1 MMARKK
7 LERLSQAELVELV
20 RKQAAQIAKMQVE
33 LEQLKAENAALREQI
48 EKGKKPERN
57 SKNSS
62 QAPSRDWKSNMPE
75 GRAREKHGSP
85 KRQAKCVRKM
95 VSNPDHVVE
104 LKVACCEGCQTDLRG
119 TAGELVAV
127 NQVTELPEA
136 SAQVVEVRQYAVSCP
151 QCGEQQVA
159 QPPAGLE
166 MGRRF
171 GVRLEATVVYYR
183 QEQHMSYERTQAT
196 LREVHGVH
204 ISQGGIDR
212 IMRRAGRKAQATVE
226 RIQEQ
231 VCKSAVIYSDETG
244 SRVNGQN
251 WWQWVFCSTSAVL
264 HLLHPTRK
272 KAVIQAVMGQHQAEV
287 WVSDCLAGQMQAPA
301 KQHQICLAHQLRDL
315 QAVIDR
321 YPRSFWARA
330 MQALLR
336 ASIHLHHQRPQLT
349 AAHFQAQLDRLERLC
364 TWLLSRSPPN
374 LAVPSLQLRY
384 SKYRKSLFVF
394 LYRTDVS
401 PTNNVSERALRPAV
415 VHRKVSGG
423 FRSAWGAK
431 TYAALASLID
441 TAELTGTHAFQAL
454 VNLFGCPALPIPL
467 ACE

>member
-7 LERLSQAELVELV
+7 LECLSQAELVELV
-20 RKQAAQIAKMQVE
+20 RKQAAQIAEMQVE
-33 LEQLKAENAALREQI
+33 LERLKAENDALKEQI
-48 EKGKKPERN
+48 EKGKKPVRN
-57 SKNSS
+57 STNSS
-62 QAPSRDWKSNMPE
+62 QSPSRDWKSNLPE
-75 GRAREKHGSP
+75 GRPRKKHGAP
-85 KRQAKCVRKM
+85 KGHAKRVRQM
-95 VSNPDHVVE
+95 VSNPDWVVE
-104 LKVACCEGCQTDLRG
+104 LKVPCCEGCQADLRG
-119 TAGELVAV
+119 TAGKLVAV
-127 NQVTELPEA
+127 NQITELPEA

-159 QPPAGLE
+159 HPPAGLE

-212 IMRRAGRKAQATVE
+212 IMQRAGRKAQAAVE
-226 RIQEQ
+226 SIQEQ

-251 WWQWVFCSTSAVL
+251 WWQWVFYSTSAVL
-264 HLLHPTRK
+264 HLLHPTRR
-272 KAVIQAVMGQHQAEV
+272 KAVIQVVMGQHQAEV
-287 WVSDCLAGQMQAPA
+287 WVSDCLAGQLQAPA
-301 KQHQICLAHQLRDL
+301 KEHQICLAHQLRDL
-315 QAVIDR
+315 QAVIDC
-321 YPRSFWARA
+321 YPQSFWARA

-336 ASIHLHHQRPQLT
+336 FSIHLHHQRPHLT
-349 AAHFQAQLDRLERLC
+349 ATHFQAQLDRLERLC

-374 LAVPSLQLRY
+374 LAATSLQRRY
-384 SKYRKSLFVF
+384 SKYREYLFVF

-401 PTNNVSERALRPAV
+401 PTNNISERALRPAV
-415 VHRKVSGG
+415 VHRKIIGG
-423 FRSAWGAK
+423 FRSEWGAK
-431 TYAALASLID
+431 TYAALASVID

-454 VNLFGCPALPIPL
+454 LHLFGCPALPIHPN
-467 ACE
+467 CE